1 MAVIEVDDVSK
12 RFRLYKERPGSVK
25 EIFTKFGRAP
35 NYDDFW
41 ALKNVS
47 LDVEEASVHGLIG
60 HNGCG
65 KSTLLRVMAGIH
77 RPTSGKV
84 TTVGRIS
91 ALLELGAGFHP
102 ELTGRENIYLNAAI
116 LGLSRKQTDGL
127 YDGIVEFS
135 GLEDFI
141 DSPVKHYSSGM
152 FVRLGFSVAV
162 HVDPQI
168 LLIDEVIAVGDEEF
182 QRRCLDHLAN
192 LRSQGVTIVLVTH
205 AMAIVQ
211 NMCDHVTW
219 MDHGVVRAQG
229 TALEVVGDYLHEVN
243 NDEASR
249 RPADTETGG
258 DGGAEVAAGSEAVK
272 IEGFELIDGNG
283 SIVPFALSGQSVAI
297 RVHWR
302 ATRPVDPPQLRLTIE
317 SEGGVILTT
326 TALDPSTDSLP
337 QVGRFFVD
345 YAIDHFPLAPGN
357 YIVKLVARDVGSHV
371 ELDRFAATPMLVR
384 SGGYVI
390 DGMFDLRG
398 SWGAVRP
405 EGL

>member
-1 MAVIEVDDVSK
+1 MAVIQVDDVSK
-12 RFRLYKERPGSVK
+12 RFRLYTEKASSVK
-25 EIFTKFGRAP
+25 ERFTKFGRAP
-35 NYDDFW
+35 TYDEFW
-41 ALKNVS
+41 ALKNVTV
-47 LDVEEASVHGLIG
+47 DIEEASVHGLIG

-77 RPTSGKV
+77 KPTSGKV
-84 TTVGRIS
+84 TTEGRIS

-116 LGLSRKQTDGL
+116 LGLSRKQTDAL

-135 GLEDFI
+135 GLQAFV

-205 AMAIVQ
+205 AMGIVQ

-229 TALEVVGDYLHEVN
+229 TALDVVGDYLHEVN
-243 NDEASR
+243 EEEAKRAPTVEEHAEAEAPSHGLKLDGIELLDAEG
-249 RPADTETGG
+249 RP
-258 DGGAEVAAGSEAVK
+258 
-272 IEGFELIDGNG
+272 
-283 SIVPFALSGQSVAI
+283 VPFGLSGEPMML
-297 RVHWR
+297 RVSWHSDE
-302 ATRPVDPPQLRLTIE
+302 PMDPPTLKLTLE
-317 SEGGVILTT
+317 SEGGIHLATT
-326 TALDPSTDSLP
+326 TLHSSKDA
-337 QVGRFFVD
+337 QAQAGRFAAEYVLPEL
-345 YAIDHFPLAPGN
+345 PLAGGN
-357 YIVKLVARDVGSHV
+357 YTLKLSAHSRTQVL
-371 ELDRFAATPMLVR
+371 LDRFPEMPMLVR
-384 SGGYVI
+384 AGSFLI
-390 DGMFDLRG
+390 EGMFALPGEWSAIRSVD
-398 SWGAVRP
+398 A
-405 EGL
+405 

>member
-1 MAVIEVDDVSK
+1 MSVIQVEDVSK
-12 RFRLYKERPGSVK
+12 RFRLYTEKPSSVK
-25 EIFTKFGRAP
+25 EIFTKFGRTP
-35 NYDDFW
+35 DYEEFW
-41 ALKNVS
+41 ALRNVS
-47 LDVEEASVHGLIG
+47 LEVEEASVHGLIG

-77 RPTSGKV
+77 KPTSGKV

-116 LGLSRKQTDGL
+116 LGLSRKQTDAL

-135 GLEDFI
+135 GLEAFI

-162 HVDPQI
+162 HVEPQI

-205 AMAIVQ
+205 AMGIVQ

-219 MDHGVVRAQG
+219 MDHGVVQAQG
-229 TALEVVGDYLHEVN
+229 PALEVVGDYLSEVN
-243 NDEASR
+243 NEEAAR
-249 RPADTETGG
+249 RPSDAATAGDAAD
-258 DGGAEVAAGSEAVK
+258 AGEAIH
-272 IEGFELIDGNG
+272 IEGFELING
-283 SIVPFALSGQSVAI
+283 KGDVASFALSGDTVSI

-302 ATRPVDPPQLRLTIE
+302 ATRPVEVPQIRLTVE
-317 SEGGVILTT
+317 SEGGVILAT
-326 TALDPSTDSLP
+326 TALEPDRNAIPS
-337 QVGRFFVD
+337 VGRFFVD
-345 YAIDHFPLAPGN
+345 YQIDHFPLAPGN
-357 YIVKLVARDVGSHV
+357 YILKLVARDASSHV
-371 ELDRFAATPMLVR
+371 ELDRFADTPMLVR

-398 SWGAVRP
+398 TWGTVRP
-405 EGL
+405 EGLA

>member
-12 RFRLYKERPGSVK
+12 RFRLYTERAGSMKER
-25 EIFTKFGRAP
+25 FTKFGRTP
-35 NYDDFW
+35 NYEDFW
-41 ALKNVS
+41 ALRNVS
-47 LDVEEASVHGLIG
+47 LEVEEASVHGLIG

-65 KSTLLRVMAGIH
+65 KSTLLRIMAGIH
-77 RPTSGKV
+77 KPSSGRIS
-84 TTVGRIS
+84 TEGRIS

-116 LGLSRKQTDGL
+116 LGLSRKQTDAL
-127 YDGIVEFS
+127 YDGIVEFA
-135 GLEDFI
+135 GLEAFV

-192 LRSQGVTIVLVTH
+192 LRSQGVTIVLVSH
-205 AMAIVQ
+205 ALGVVQ

-243 NDEASR
+243 NEEAGR
-249 RPADTETGG
+249 RPSEGE
-258 DGGAEVAAGSEAVK
+258 GAVDASTHAEAIN
-272 IEGFELIDGNG
+272 IEGFELIDGEG
-283 SIVPFALSGQSVAI
+283 SIVPFALSGESVAI

-302 ATRPVDPPQLRLTIE
+302 ANRPVEPPQLRLTIE
-317 SEGGVILTT
+317 SEGGVVLST
-326 TALDPSTDSLP
+326 TALEPTSDAVPA
-337 QVGRFFVD
+337 VGRFFVD
-345 YAIDHFPLAPGN
+345 YAVDHFPLAPGN
-357 YIVKLVARDVGSHV
+357 YIVKLVARDHGSHV
-371 ELDRFAATPMLVR
+371 ELDRFADTPMMVR

-405 EGL
+405 EG

>member
-1 MAVIEVDDVSK
+1 MAMIEVDDVSK

-25 EIFTKFGRAP
+25 EIFTKFGRTP

-41 ALKNVS
+41 ALRNVS
-47 LDVEEASVHGLIG
+47 LDVEEGSVHGLIG

-65 KSTLLRVMAGIH
+65 KSTLLRMMAGIH
-77 RPTSGKV
+77 KPTTGKV
-84 TTVGRIS
+84 STHGRIS

-135 GLEDFI
+135 GLEEFI

-211 NMCDHVTW
+211 NMCDSVTW

-243 NDEASR
+243 NDEANR
-249 RPADTETGG
+249 RPT
-258 DGGAEVAAGSEAVK
+258 EVAADVAEVPQGEVVK
-272 IEGFELIDGNG
+272 IEGFELIDGKG
-283 SIVPFALSGQSVAI
+283 SIAPFALSGESVSI

-302 ATRPVDPPQLRLTIE
+302 ASRPVPPPQLRLTIE
-317 SEGGVILTT
+317 SEGGVTLTT
-326 TALDPSTDSLP
+326 TALDPRSDAMPS
-337 QVGRFFVD
+337 VGRFFVD
-345 YAIDHFPLAPGN
+345 YGIEHFPLAPGN
-357 YIVKLVARDVGSHV
+357 YIVKLVARDFESHV
-371 ELDRFAATPMLVR
+371 ELDRFAETPLLVR

-398 SWGAVRP
+398 SWGAIRP
-405 EGL
+405 EG

>member
-1 MAVIEVDDVSK
+1 MAVIQVDDVSK

-35 NYDDFW
+35 SYDEFW
-41 ALKNVS
+41 ALRNVS

-77 RPTSGKV
+77 KPTSGKV
-84 TTVGRIS
+84 STHGRIS

-127 YDGIVEFS
+127 FDGIVEFS
-135 GLEDFI
+135 GLSAFI

-182 QRRCLDHLAN
+182 QRRCLDHLAS

-229 TALEVVGDYLHEVN
+229 PALEVVGDYLREVN
-243 NDEASR
+243 DEEASR
-249 RPADTETGG
+249 LPADTEGEI
-258 DGGAEVAAGSEAVK
+258 DVAAGAPAPTAPVK
-272 IEGFELIDGNG
+272 IEGFELLDGRG
-283 SIVPFALSGQSVAI
+283 SLASFALSGEPMAI

-302 ATRPVDPPQLRLTIE
+302 ASRPVDPPQLRLTIE
-317 SEGGVILTT
+317 SEGGVALS
-326 TALDPSTDSLP
+326 TATLEPGNDVLP
-337 QVGRFFVD
+337 AVGRYYVD
-345 YAIDHFPLAPGN
+345 YGLDHFPLAPGN
-357 YIVKLVARDVGSHV
+357 YIVKLVARDAGSHA
-371 ELDRFAATPMLVR
+371 ELDRFTETALLVR
-384 SGGYVI
+384 SGGYAI
-390 DGMFDLRG
+390 EGMFDLRG
-398 SWGAVRP
+398 SWGAIRL
-405 EGL
+405 ED

>member
-1 MAVIEVDDVSK
+1 MSVIQVEDVSK
-12 RFRLYKERPGSVK
+12 RFRLYTEKPSSVK
-25 EIFTKFGRAP
+25 EIFTKFGRTP
-35 NYDDFW
+35 DYEEFW
-41 ALKNVS
+41 ALRNVS
-47 LDVEEASVHGLIG
+47 LEVEEASVHGLIG

-77 RPTSGKV
+77 KPTSGKV

-116 LGLSRKQTDGL
+116 LGLSRKQTDAL

-135 GLEDFI
+135 GLEAFI

-162 HVDPQI
+162 HVEPQI
-168 LLIDEVIAVGDEEF
+168 LLIDEDIAVGDEEF

-205 AMAIVQ
+205 AMGIVQ

-219 MDHGVVRAQG
+219 MDHGVVQAQG
-229 TALEVVGDYLHEVN
+229 PALEVVGDYLSEVN
-243 NDEASR
+243 NEEAAR
-249 RPADTETGG
+249 RPSDAATAGDAAD
-258 DGGAEVAAGSEAVK
+258 AGEAIH
-272 IEGFELIDGNG
+272 IEGFELING
-283 SIVPFALSGQSVAI
+283 KGDVASFALSGDTVSI

-302 ATRPVDPPQLRLTIE
+302 ATRPVEVPQIRLTVE
-317 SEGGVILTT
+317 SEGGVILAT
-326 TALDPSTDSLP
+326 TALEPDRNAIPS
-337 QVGRFFVD
+337 VGRFFVD
-345 YAIDHFPLAPGN
+345 YQIDHFPLAPGN
-357 YIVKLVARDVGSHV
+357 YILKLVARDASSHV
-371 ELDRFAATPMLVR
+371 ELDRFADTPMLVR

-398 SWGAVRP
+398 TWGTVRP
-405 EGL
+405 EGLA

>member
-1 MAVIEVDDVSK
+1 MAVIQVDDVSK
-12 RFRLYKERPGSVK
+12 RFRLYTEKAGSVK
-25 EIFTKFGRAP
+25 ERFTKFGRTPA
-35 NYDDFW
+35 YDDFW
-41 ALKNVS
+41 ALKNVTV
-47 LDVEEASVHGLIG
+47 DVEEASVHGLIG

-77 RPTSGKV
+77 KPTSGKV
-84 TTVGRIS
+84 TTEGRIS

-116 LGLSRKQTDGL
+116 LGLSRKQTDAL

-135 GLEDFI
+135 GLQAFV

-182 QRRCLDHLAN
+182 QRRCLDHLAS

-205 AMAIVQ
+205 AMGIVQ

-243 NDEASR
+243 NEEASR
-249 RPADTETGG
+249 RPAEAEGTAEPGPSTE
-258 DGGAEVAAGSEAVK
+258 AIA

-283 SIVPFALSGQSVAI
+283 SITPFALSGQSVAV

-302 ATRPVDPPQLRLTIE
+302 ATQPVDPPQVRLTIE
-317 SEGGVILTT
+317 SEGGVVLAT
-326 TALDPSTDSLP
+326 TALEPSSDLMPS
-337 QVGRFFVD
+337 VGRFFVD
-345 YAIDHFPLAPGN
+345 YAIDHFPLSPGN
-357 YIVKLVARDVGSHV
+357 YIVKLVARDASSHV
-371 ELDRFAATPMLVR
+371 ELDRFADTPMLVR

-398 SWGAVRP
+398 SWGPVRP
-405 EGL
+405 EGLG

>member
-1 MAVIEVDDVSK
+1 MSVIQVDDVSK
-12 RFRLYKERPGSVK
+12 RFRLYSEQASSLKER
-25 EIFTKFGRAP
+25 FTKFGRTP

-47 LDVEEASVHGLIG
+47 VEVEEASVHGLIG

-77 RPTSGKV
+77 KPTSG
-84 TTVGRIS
+84 TISTVGRIS

-135 GLEDFI
+135 GLEAFV

-162 HVDPQI
+162 HVEPQI

-205 AMAIVQ
+205 AMGIVQ

-219 MDHGVVRAQG
+219 MDHGVVQAQG
-229 TALEVVGDYLHEVN
+229 SALEVVGDYLHEVN
-243 NDEASR
+243 NEEASR
-249 RPADTETGG
+249 RPSEIET
-258 DGGAEVAAGSEAVK
+258 DAEVSAPGEVVH
-272 IEGFELIDGNG
+272 IEGFELIDAKGD
-283 SIVPFALSGQSVAI
+283 IAPFALSGDSVSI

-302 ATRPVDPPQLRLTIE
+302 TSRAVEPPQIRLTVE
-317 SEGGVILTT
+317 SEGGVVLTT
-326 TALDPSTDSLP
+326 TALEPSPDATPS
-337 QVGRFFVD
+337 VGRFFVD

-357 YIVKLVARDVGSHV
+357 YIMKLVARDASSHV
-371 ELDRFAATPMLVR
+371 ELDRFADTPMMVR

-398 SWGAVRP
+398 SWGAVRA
-405 EGL
+405 EGLG

>member
-1 MAVIEVDDVSK
+1 MAVIEIDDVSK
-12 RFRLYKERPGSVK
+12 RFRLYTERAGSMKER
-25 EIFTKFGRAP
+25 FTKFGRTP
-35 NYDDFW
+35 SYEDFW
-41 ALKNVS
+41 ALRNVS

-65 KSTLLRVMAGIH
+65 KSTLLRIMAGIH
-77 RPTSGKV
+77 KPSSGRV
-84 TTVGRIS
+84 STEGRIS

-116 LGLSRKQTDGL
+116 LGLSRKQTDSL
-127 YDGIVEFS
+127 YDGIVEFA
-135 GLEDFI
+135 GLEAFV

-192 LRSQGVTIVLVTH
+192 LRSQGVTIVLVSH
-205 AMAIVQ
+205 ALGVVQ

-243 NDEASR
+243 NEEAER
-249 RPADTETGG
+249 RPSEG
-258 DGGAEVAAGSEAVK
+258 DGAIDLSAHAEAVT
-272 IEGFELIDGNG
+272 IEGFELIDDQG
-283 SIVPFALSGQSVAI
+283 SIVPFAQSGQSVSV

-302 ATRPVDPPQLRLTIE
+302 ANRAVDPPQLRLTIE
-317 SEGGVILTT
+317 SEGGVVLST
-326 TALDPSTDSLP
+326 TALEPSSDALP
-337 QVGRFFVD
+337 SAGRFIVD
-345 YAIDHFPLAPGN
+345 YAVDHFPLAPGN
-357 YIVKLVARDVGSHV
+357 YIVKLVARDHGSHV
-371 ELDRFAATPMLVR
+371 ELDRFVDTPLLVR

-398 SWGAVRP
+398 SWGPIRS
-405 EGL
+405 EGLG